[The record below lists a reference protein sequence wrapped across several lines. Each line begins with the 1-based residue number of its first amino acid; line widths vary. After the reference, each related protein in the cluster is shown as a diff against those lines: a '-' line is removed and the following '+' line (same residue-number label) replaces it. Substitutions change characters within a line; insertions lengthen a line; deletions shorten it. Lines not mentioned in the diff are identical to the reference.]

1 MTAQI
6 AKSQFLFQL
15 PSLSYIDTSL
25 EEPAQRAATSAARS
39 RGIVAWLAGHVSAFV
54 AWSRQ
59 RTALAELGMM
69 TDVEL
74 MDIGLSR
81 GDLGRVFQ
89 PAFNTDLM
97 ARSRDL

>member
-6 AKSQFLFQL
+6 ANNQFSFEL
-15 PSLSYIDTSL
+15 PSLSYIDISL
-25 EEPAQRAATSAARS
+25 EEPAQRAATSAAQS
-39 RGIVAWLAGHVSAFV
+39 RGIVAWLAGHISAFV
-54 AWSRQ
+54 ARSRQ

-81 GDLGRVFQ
+81 GDLGRVFEQ
-89 PAFNTDLM
+89 AFNTDLM
-97 ARSRDL
+97 ARGRDM